1 MLCLKQT
8 KLRNWHQVIV
18 KELLKLGKDQLSS
31 KNIAPVEAELLLAHV
46 LGVNRMELH
55 GRIIELS
62 GDEEI
67 ETRELFNQVL
77 AERLTGKPTQ
87 YIVASAPFRYLE
99 YEVGPGVLIPRPET
113 ESLVDEVLHQLHTFA
128 DPVSLIDLGSGSGA
142 IAISIASET
151 AGKKVVNVI
160 AVEKSEAAIK
170 WLEKNI
176 AKHDVSVRVVQ
187 GDVANALKGIKCDV
201 VIANPPYLPD
211 GAQIPEELNFEPS
224 VALFGGP
231 INGMSA
237 PAIFITAA
245 VRLLKPGGLLAI
257 EHNELQ
263 GPLIA
268 AQLAPDFESIACHRD
283 LTDRPRFTTAR
294 RRI

>member
-99 YEVGPGVLIPRPET
+99 YEVGPG
-113 ESLVDEVLHQLHTFA
+113 
-128 DPVSLIDLGSGSGA
+128 
-142 IAISIASET
+142 
-151 AGKKVVNVI
+151 
-160 AVEKSEAAIK
+160 
-170 WLEKNI
+170 
-176 AKHDVSVRVVQ
+176 
-187 GDVANALKGIKCDV
+187 
-201 VIANPPYLPD
+201 YL
-211 GAQIPEELNFEPS
+211 
-224 VALFGGP
+224 
-231 INGMSA
+231 
-237 PAIFITAA
+237 
-245 VRLLKPGGLLAI
+245 
-257 EHNELQ
+257 
-263 GPLIA
+263 
-268 AQLAPDFESIACHRD
+268 
-283 LTDRPRFTTAR
+283 LTNM
-294 RRI
+294 